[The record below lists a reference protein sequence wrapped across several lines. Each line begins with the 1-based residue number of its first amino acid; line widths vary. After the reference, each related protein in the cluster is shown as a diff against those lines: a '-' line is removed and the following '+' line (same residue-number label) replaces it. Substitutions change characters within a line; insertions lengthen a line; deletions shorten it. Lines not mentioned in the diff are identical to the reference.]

1 MIVKKDYCSFLC
13 YSDEE
18 YRIYK
23 KRENE
28 KKTMLCMI
36 EIYCMNNHKEYHKF
50 YNKTFGGKNICKECE
65 NIYNYASIRTDKCKF
80 IDTKTFCS
88 ACSSQCYNKD
98 MKEKIKNIMHFS
110 GKRMLFHHPIIAL
123 KHVIVMIKHNF
134 NKDKKIN
141 FKGII

>member
-1 MIVKKDYCSFLC
+1 MLGVFIKNYLS
-13 YSDEE
+13 SDFKPISRYISPSGAEAAEE
-18 YRIYK
+18 
-23 KRENE
+23 
-28 KKTMLCMI
+28 TLMLALRTSDGLDI
-36 EIYCMNNHKEYHKF
+36 AE